1 MMWIWWEG
9 IQGRGLKVSPR
20 LSGTGLEHKPPAM
33 LARPF
38 SPEKK
43 GTFPS
48 KKKTKKLVLTKDII
62 TV

>member
-1 MMWIWWEG
+1 MMWMWLEG
-9 IQGRGLKVSPR
+9 TQGRGLKVSPR
-20 LSGTGLEHKPPAM
+20 LSGMGLEHKPPAM

-43 GTFPS
+43 GPFP
-48 KKKTKKLVLTKDII
+48 KKKTKEVSFNRDII

>member
-1 MMWIWWEG
+1 MKET
-9 IQGRGLKVSPR
+9 QGRSLRVNPT
-20 LSGTGLEHKPPAM
+20 LSGTGLEHKPPAT

-43 GTFPS
+43 GTFPR
-48 KKKTKKLVLTKDII
+48 KTKKLVLTKDII